1 VTTEEVQVE
10 FDTGGANDAIEKVRR
25 ALKSLDLEMEPL
37 PDEHDGKVFAAIFKG
52 SWDASD
58 KVKLRDVL
66 RAERLPGTW
75 RIGAVGSYGF
85 GPT

>member
-1 VTTEEVQVE
+1 MTEEVQVE

-25 ALKSLDLEMEPL
+25 ALQGLGLEMEPL
-37 PDEHDGKVFAAIFKG
+37 PDEHHGKVFAAIFKG
-52 SWDASD
+52 SWDAAD

-75 RIGAVGSYGF
+75 RIGAVGIHGF
-85 GPT
+85 ART